1 MNEAI
6 TKKIKALPPLPE
18 SVTKIQ
24 AICNNPDSSIS
35 DLIKV
40 VEKDPLLTAN
50 LLKAA
55 NSPLY
60 GFSKEI
66 KNIQQAVSL
75 FGMATVKGFAIA
87 NAVRSSFKID
97 LTPYHL
103 TKENFLKISELQNS
117 LAINWVSKIDRK
129 MLDVLATASFLIE
142 IGKVVVSEFVKQ
154 LGKADEFADKIGKSI
169 SLDDISKIEKEYI
182 EVSSEEVAAEIFE
195 HWNFEAD
202 MVDTMKYMNNPFECE
217 DKDIQKYALV
227 LFIVKSCVNIKSQLN
242 PESID
247 ETLKIID
254 DNGFDKLKFLEAI
267 QKVK

>member
-24 AICNNPDSSIS
+24 TICNNPDSSIS

-142 IGKVVVSEFVKQ
+142 IGKVVVS
-154 LGKADEFADKIGKSI
+154 
-169 SLDDISKIEKEYI
+169 
-182 EVSSEEVAAEIFE
+182 
-195 HWNFEAD
+195 
-202 MVDTMKYMNNPFECE
+202 
-217 DKDIQKYALV
+217 
-227 LFIVKSCVNIKSQLN
+227 
-242 PESID
+242 
-247 ETLKIID
+247 
-254 DNGFDKLKFLEAI
+254 
-267 QKVK
+267 